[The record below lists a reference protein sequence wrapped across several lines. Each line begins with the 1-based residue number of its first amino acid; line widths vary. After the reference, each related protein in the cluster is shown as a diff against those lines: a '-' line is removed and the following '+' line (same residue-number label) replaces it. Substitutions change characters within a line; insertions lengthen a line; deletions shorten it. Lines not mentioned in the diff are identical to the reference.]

1 MYKLSHRRMV
11 LIAILI
17 GVLLIVVCFVR
28 LLGGVD
34 VDAKGVVV
42 VDSSR
47 LHLNNTEF
55 SVSNEVS
62 FSITVRGKDACE
74 IIFLD
79 QYTDDVIILVGCR
92 RLIITQES
100 IIMYGSNGVEGTRI
114 PALEPIQLRIWQ
126 KRMTI
131 AGSWT
136 WAKGMIEIEHVFV
149 KTEVTCSSSAP
160 FRATVISNWY
170 YF

>member
-1 MYKLSHRRMV
+1 MHKLSHGRKV

-28 LLGGVD
+28 ILGGVD
-34 VDAKGVVV
+34 VDANGVVV

-47 LHLNNTEF
+47 LHLDNTEF
-55 SVSNEVS
+55 AVSNEVS
-62 FSITVRGKDACE
+62 FSITVRGNDACE
-74 IIFLD
+74 TIYFD
-79 QYTDDVIILVGCR
+79 QYTDDVIILVGGR
-92 RLIITQES
+92 RLVIAQES
-100 IIMYGSNGVEGTRI
+100 ITMYESNGVEETRI
-114 PALEPIQLRIWQ
+114 PALKPIQLRIWQ

-136 WAKGMIEIEHVFV
+136 WAKGMIEVEQAFD